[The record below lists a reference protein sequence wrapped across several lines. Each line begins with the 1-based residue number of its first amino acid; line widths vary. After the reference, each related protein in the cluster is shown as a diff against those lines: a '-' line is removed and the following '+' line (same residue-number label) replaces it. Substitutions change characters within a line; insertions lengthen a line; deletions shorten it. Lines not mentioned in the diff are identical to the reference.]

1 MILDLVK
8 GSMPRIRLEGVFSSE
23 PVYAGPKLSYQAH
36 ATTTYSVDQAID
48 ILDIIGKSLDSD
60 DCLPF
65 AMNLV
70 ESGEIISIGE
80 DNGEFGAG
88 EMLAKSLQDLDG
100 YNTLICVSRKVA
112 GVYVTEMLQP
122 VKMQTM
128 KVAVQQALGLL
139 YQHLVKQENEREILD
154 AMRKEQQTIAVLT
167 NSTKE
172 LLNIVDPSVTSLES
186 DESYQ
191 VVNGKKIRY
200 PGSAPNGRET
210 IFERTERQ
218 ARERHQKEMQI
229 LAAKRLL
236 LANRPTMVPKTREL
250 LLPDDLV
257 PFKVEADHKKTH
269 K

>member
-1 MILDLVK
+1 
-8 GSMPRIRLEGVFSSE
+8 MPRIHLEGVFSSE
-23 PVYAGPKLSYQAH
+23 PIYAGPKLSYQAH

-70 ESGEIISIGE
+70 DGGEIISIGE

-88 EMLAKSLQDLDG
+88 EMLAKSLQELDG

-122 VKMQTM
+122 MKMQTM
-128 KVAVQQALGLL
+128 KAAVQQALGLL
-139 YQHLVKQENEREILD
+139 FQHLVKQENEREMLD
-154 AMRKEQQTIAVLT
+154 TMRQEQQTIAVLT

-172 LLNIVDPSVTSLES
+172 LLNIVDPSVTSLETG
-186 DESYQ
+186 ESYQ

-200 PGSAPNGRET
+200 PGTAPNGRET

-236 LANRPTMVPKTREL
+236 VANRPTMLPKKKEL
-250 LLPDDLV
+250 LFPDDLV
-257 PFKVEADHKKTH
+257 PFDAGADHKAAH